1 MNYYT
6 FINENVFL
14 EVKENEIDFIKI
26 NSGIVNYIG
35 KFTYQSQLE
44 IFDLIKKLDS
54 EIRDFYDKNNYNP
67 FSSHSPIEI
76 NNYGDKKRAVD
87 IISLGL
93 NILNEFTE
101 AKNKGVVI
109 SKFIDNDVDKQL
121 KIWSFRTRDLKK
133 VFESLI

>member
-1 MNYYT
+1 MNYYA

-26 NSGIVNYIG
+26 NSGIVDYIG

-67 FSSHSPIEI
+67 FSHHHPREI
-76 NNYGDKKRAVD
+76 SNYGDKKIAVD
-87 IISLGL
+87 IISVWL

-101 AKNKGVVI
+101 ARDKGIVI
-109 SKFIDNDVDKQL
+109 SKFIDSDVDKQL
-121 KIWSFRTRDLKK
+121 NRWLFRTRDLKK
-133 VFESLI
+133 AFECLI